1 MAVYCYDMSLSS
13 ASLLIILNRERTKRT
28 TQQTGDEMVGRQQRL
43 DIAGEALHQQ
53 RIGIQ
58 MQRLNDEHTA
68 QQRISGTEE
77 ITTSTIP
84 SLVQSSSS

>member
-68 QQRISGTEE
+68 QQRISELNQKGRG
-77 ITTSTIP
+77 P
-84 SLVQSSSS
+84 L